1 MTEQMSRN
9 KSRNKIQ
16 NLKKTRILFRLKREQ
31 NQLKISFVE
40 KFEKESSRTLPL
52 LASKWSKI
60 KRYQKNPIMSAN
72 LREERKRNIFQL
84 EKEKVSRDLNRD
96 KERKRATDKDQSN
109 SRLGERKKKEYSRLK

>member
-1 MTEQMSRN
+1 MSRN
-9 KSRNKIQ
+9 KSRNTIQ
-16 NLKKTRILFRLKREQ
+16 NLKKPRILFRLKREQ

-40 KFEKESSRTLPL
+40 KFEKESSKTLPL

-109 SRLGERKKKEYSRLK
+109 SRLGERKKKKSTED